1 MATALTAVPKIKW
14 PDSGVELPLESD
26 ILGGVLD
33 DIDAAFG
40 GGLNRNLETPQ
51 GQLASSLTAIIAAKN
66 TEIANI
72 INMVDPQYSSGRWQD
87 AIARIYFIKR
97 KPEQSS
103 VVRVKLT
110 GLAGVVVPAGTLAKD
125 SSGNTWHSIGSA
137 KIDTN
142 GVGFVDFACNEP
154 GPIPCPPHNLNR
166 IYQSIPGLDAID
178 NEDPAVLGALVES
191 RADFERRRY
200 NSVAKNGH
208 GTTHS
213 IYGEVFQVD
222 GVVDCYVV
230 DNPTGMNKTVP
241 PTDYVLKPHSVYV
254 AVVGGRDED
263 IAKAIWR
270 KRDVGCDYNGNT
282 QVKVYD
288 DELGY
293 ATPPEYLVTFMRPST
308 VPVKFSVTL
317 VNSPSLPANAQN
329 IVKQVV
335 LDTFNGAGSDGQRE
349 RIAARILATRYYV
362 ALGESEVAE
371 FLISV
376 KIGINA
382 AIDDILQLGIDQ
394 VPTLEASDI
403 VVRLQN

>member
-1 MATALTAVPKIKW
+1 MPALTAVPKLKW

-51 GQLASSLTAIIAAKN
+51 GQLASSLAAIIAAKN

-87 AIARIYFIKR
+87 AIARIYFITR
-97 KPEQSS
+97 KPAQPS
-103 VVRVKLT
+103 VVRVKCT
-110 GLAGVVVPAGTLAKD
+110 GLAGTVIPAGTLAKD
-125 SSGNTWHSIGSA
+125 SSGNVWHSTGTA
-137 KIDTN
+137 KIDAN
-142 GVGFVDFACNEP
+142 GSCYVDFACNEP
-154 GPIPCPPHNLNR
+154 GAIPCPPHNMNR

-178 NEDPAVLGALVES
+178 NEDAAVLGALVES

-213 IYGEVFQVD
+213 IYGEVFQVP
-222 GVVDCYVV
+222 GVVDCYVM
-230 DNPTGMNKTVP
+230 DNPTGMAKTIP

-254 AVVGGRDED
+254 AVVGGDDAEV
-263 IAKAIWR
+263 AKAIWR
-270 KRDVGCDYNGNT
+270 KKDVGCDYNGNT
-282 QVKVYD
+282 TVKVYD

-293 ATPPEYLVTFMRPST
+293 SSPPEYQVTFMRPSP

-317 VNSPSLPANAQN
+317 VNSNSLPANAPEV
-329 IVKQVV
+329 VKRVIM
-335 LDTFNGAGSDGQRE
+335 DTFNGAGENGQRE

-362 ALGESEVAE
+362 ALGDSEVSD

-376 KIGINA
+376 KLGTNA
-382 AIDDILQLGIDQ
+382 TTEDILQLGIDQ
-394 VPTLEASDI
+394 IPTLSESGI
-403 VVRLQN
+403 TVRLQN